1 MRSHLRCF
9 EVVGTARCAFELFK
23 KIVSENALVILSE
36 GLSPKS
42 KDPVKSYIKIS
53 ILLSMLCNRIL
64 GTTHHGTYKKVVDV
78 PLLREELSARSI
90 RCIARD
96 GVEIEIDVYEDLQEG
111 DIVAETDFNVYAIKI
126 YVPKKKP
133 AEAPM
138 PKFKSYL

>member
-1 MRSHLRCF
+1 M
-9 EVVGTARCAFELFK
+9 
-23 KIVSENALVILSE
+23 I
-36 GLSPKS
+36 
-42 KDPVKSYIKIS
+42 
-53 ILLSMLCNRIL
+53 CNRIL

-78 PLLREELSARSI
+78 PLLREELTARSI

-111 DIVAETDFNVYAIKI
+111 DILAETDFNVYAVKI

-133 AEAPM
+133 EQEQR

>member
-1 MRSHLRCF
+1 
-9 EVVGTARCAFELFK
+9 
-23 KIVSENALVILSE
+23 
-36 GLSPKS
+36 
-42 KDPVKSYIKIS
+42 
-53 ILLSMLCNRIL
+53 MLCNRIL

-78 PLLREELSARSI
+78 PLLREELTARSI

-133 AEAPM
+133 VEEQRPSV
-138 PKFKSYL
+138 KRYL

>member
-1 MRSHLRCF
+1 
-9 EVVGTARCAFELFK
+9 
-23 KIVSENALVILSE
+23 
-36 GLSPKS
+36 
-42 KDPVKSYIKIS
+42 
-53 ILLSMLCNRIL
+53 MLCNRIL

-111 DIVAETDFNVYAIKI
+111 DILAETDFNVYAVKI

-133 AEAPM
+133 AKENSCIFSNLYIPRCL
-138 PKFKSYL
+138 SLCQLDTV

>member
-1 MRSHLRCF
+1 
-9 EVVGTARCAFELFK
+9 
-23 KIVSENALVILSE
+23 
-36 GLSPKS
+36 
-42 KDPVKSYIKIS
+42 
-53 ILLSMLCNRIL
+53 MLCNQIL
-64 GTTHHGTYKKVVDV
+64 GTTHHGTYKKVIDV
-78 PLLREELSARSI
+78 PLLREELTARSI

-133 AEAPM
+133 AEAPA